1 MIEPLTPTQL
11 RVLGSLVEKQMTVPD
26 TYPMTLNG
34 LQAACNQKNNREPV
48 SDYDSSTVQTTLDE
62 LKATGYVRFVH
73 PSHGART
80 TKYRHVLDDRLDLDG
95 AELAL
100 LSVMMLRGP
109 QTTGELRTRTERAHD
124 FPDLDT
130 MVEILEDLA
139 ARDEPLVVL
148 LPRQVGQKEAR
159 WMHLLAGEVDVDA
172 LAVATAP
179 EPDRR
184 SGRDTDLAERVDSL
198 EARVAALES
207 ALEELGVTP
216 SSP

>member
-48 SDYDSSTVQTTLDE
+48 TDYDSFTVQTTLDE
-62 LKATGYVRFVH
+62 LKATGYVRFLH

-124 FPDLDT
+124 FPDVDT

-148 LPRQVGQKEAR
+148 LPRQVGQKETR
-159 WMHLLAGEVDVDA
+159 WMHLLAGEVDVEA
-172 LAVATAP
+172 LTVTTGP

-184 SGRDTDLAERVDSL
+184 SERDTGLAGRVEVL